1 VSTELSPGLPT
12 LTRERATGAPTP
24 LHLLVLVCAV
34 AAFGSLIGSTQWLA
48 AHFGYDPR
56 LGRPLVMLQSEA
68 RVWAGAAALVVVVVG
83 FRLAARPDG
92 RARAPVLVIAA
103 GVLGLLARGPFYH
116 PARIFEWWPQL
127 AARPEFV
134 GLLGQTWLVAGGLLV
149 ALGAGT
155 FVAVRPPRVRKAG
168 DSHGSATWGSG
179 DELRA
184 SEDQTQELREGGGI
198 GDKLL
203 LGRHADG
210 SLLVLNDRSGHLLTV
225 ATTRSGKGV
234 GTVLTNALGYTGSM
248 FFTDPKAES
257 FFVTAQHRHDKLGH
271 TVYVLDPFEV
281 TLLGGQN
288 RHDMRAFFNPM
299 RLIATIGPEA
309 GLSLVRAR
317 VLTETV
323 ILESKGENAFWDR
336 MARQVCT
343 GFILYIATQFDAGLG
358 QDDAFPVPT
367 PYGRDLLTMRYLT
380 CLAAEDFQ
388 AVLNHMAT
396 SRNPD
401 VVQVSNILLGADER
415 TRQNIMTSVHAQ
427 LGFLD
432 YPQIASVMGE
442 YVPDPLR
449 RTTVPNPLA
458 HADLTRIKSPGVLQT
473 IYLVIPPSFLEACAA
488 WGRLI
493 IVALNDIITRTTAP
507 PDLPIVMMLDE
518 FANMGRIDAVR
529 RGVSLVG
536 GYGVRFWMIVQDLQ
550 QVEDVYDKAWGTMFA
565 NASVKQLFGTS
576 DLRTAKELSELTGD
590 ATVYSDN
597 GNVGKSLDSA
607 GWIGKGKSV
616 SEGMSEKG
624 RKLLLP
630 DEVLGMPPEKQLL
643 LIRGHR
649 PLYVDKLNY
658 LEMPEVRGL
667 YLPNPMY

>member
-1 VSTELSPGLPT
+1 
-12 LTRERATGAPTP
+12 
-24 LHLLVLVCAV
+24 
-34 AAFGSLIGSTQWLA
+34 
-48 AHFGYDPR
+48 
-56 LGRPLVMLQSEA
+56 
-68 RVWAGAAALVVVVVG
+68 
-83 FRLAARPDG
+83 
-92 RARAPVLVIAA
+92 
-103 GVLGLLARGPFYH
+103 
-116 PARIFEWWPQL
+116 
-127 AARPEFV
+127 
-134 GLLGQTWLVAGGLLV
+134 
-149 ALGAGT
+149 
-155 FVAVRPPRVRKAG
+155 
-168 DSHGSATWGSG
+168 
-179 DELRA
+179 
-184 SEDQTQELREGGGI
+184 
-198 GDKLL
+198 
-203 LGRHADG
+203 
-210 SLLVLNDRSGHLLTV
+210 LTV
-225 ATTRSGKGV
+225 ATTRSGKGI

-257 FFVTAQHRHDKLGH
+257 FFVTAKHRRERLGH
-271 TVYVLDPFEV
+271 TVYVLDPFGV
-281 TLLGGQN
+281 TVLPGQKP
-288 RHDMRAFFNPM
+288 HDMRAFFNPM
-299 RLIATIGPEA
+299 RLITTVGPEA
-309 GLSLVRAR
+309 GLALVRAR
-317 VLTETV
+317 VLTETL

-343 GFILYIATQFDAGLG
+343 GFILYIATQFDTAGLG
-358 QDDAFPVPT
+358 QDNAFPVPT
-367 PYGRDLLTMRYLT
+367 PFGRDLLTMRYLT
-380 CLAAEDFQ
+380 CLSAEDFQ
-388 AVLNHMAT
+388 AVLTHM
-396 SRNPD
+396 SRSANPD

-427 LGFLD
+427 LAVLD
-432 YPQIASVMGE
+432 YPQIASVLGE
-442 YVPDPLR
+442 FVPDPSR
-449 RTTVPNPLA
+449 RTSVPNPLA
-458 HADLTRIKSPGVLQT
+458 HADLTRIKARGVQQT

-507 PDLPIVMMLDE
+507 PDRPIVMMLDE

-550 QVEDVYDKAWGTMFA
+550 QVEDVYEKAWGTMFA

-597 GNVGKSLDSA
+597 GSVGKSLDSA

-616 SEGMSEKG
+616 NEGMSEKG

-649 PLYVDKLNY
+649 PLYVNKLNY

-667 YLPNPMY
+667 GYPNPMY